1 MLAAADNIRSQSWL
15 SGQHQEESQ
24 EESPATPATTVAM
37 RTRSKLAQSAQ
48 SQIANSR
55 PLSSISIT
63 EKATRNQTTM
73 TVTQANRTREQQLH
87 QRVVSSTTQLL
98 CINHCLPPWT
108 PTTIWRSDTTGNRD
122 NGVPTYGRLTLIRL
136 NPVSEYPGYP
146 TSSLGRD
153 TPMLSTQLPQSA
165 SHNRVNNEPCAIC
178 KKQTTRLQHAARA
191 LNRSCPR
198 C

>member
-1 MLAAADNIRSQSWL
+1 
-15 SGQHQEESQ
+15 
-24 EESPATPATTVAM
+24 
-37 RTRSKLAQSAQ
+37 
-48 SQIANSR
+48 
-55 PLSSISIT
+55 
-63 EKATRNQTTM
+63 M
-73 TVTQANRTREQQLH
+73 TVTPANRTREQQMR

-108 PTTIWRSDTTGNRD
+108 QTTIWRSDTTGNRD

-165 SHNRVNNEPCAIC
+165 PHNRVNNEPCATC
-178 KKQTTRLQHAARA
+178 KKQTTRLRHAARA
-191 LNRSCPR
+191 LRPILSTMLIVTRTREPLLQQR
-198 C
+198 MVSSTIPMLFPSTSIPTMDHIL